1 MLRPLLRQRSS
12 RSRTARWLP
21 RAVPGVLL
29 AVAAFGLSSCILPP
43 PPTGTTHDLSGFWTV
58 TATCTRS
65 CTGVYQYT
73 EQISSMDLASGNF
86 SGAGRT
92 SNPDGPNWTTTGV
105 ASGDNAHQ
113 HNTWLAPATGYA
125 DSVGVI
131 SDNTQS
137 GTWTG
142 TDWNGNPGW
151 AGTFVAVRA
160 NPIVGPDVKVVQYID
175 AFGNVPGFDCPFDL
189 TANLPTTAV
198 TALAACTALDI
209 SANPKP
215 PPSTVPPFFS
225 DLISS
230 QEYRSL
236 VHVPAVA
243 INCDANGVTNTW
255 MDQTLLRNTIGE
267 SAGYTP
273 FRIPLQPTVYHGA
286 DTYKGTLSNLFYANN
301 ATLSTQA
308 GNTGVVVTYL
318 GSSRVA
324 NEERPPAFALLG
336 YDAPFVYDVVRE
348 TINCDGTTQVSVVAT
363 NFPTTNLYLNDKLV
377 SYNGQTTRL
386 AEFIKSGGT
395 TLNLPGQG
403 KFAAGADQCVQIEAP
418 NALSY
423 STNPTTC
430 MTAITSSG
438 ATWLG

>member
-1 MLRPLLRQRSS
+1 MLGPLIRHRSS
-12 RSRTARWLP
+12 RSVTTRWLP

-29 AVAAFGLSSCILPP
+29 AVAAFGLTSCILPP
-43 PPTGTTHDLSGFWTV
+43 PPPPATTHDLRGFWTV

-65 CTGVYQYT
+65 CTGTYQYT
-73 EQISSMDLASGNF
+73 EQITSMDLVSGSF
-86 SGAGRT
+86 VGTGRT
-92 SNPDGPNWTTTGV
+92 TNPDGPNWTTTGV
-105 ASGDNAHQ
+105 ASGNSDHQ
-113 HNTWLAPATGYA
+113 HDTWLAPATGYA

-175 AFGNVPGFDCPFDL
+175 SFANVPGFNCPLDL
-189 TANLPTTAV
+189 TANLPTSAAQAV
-198 TALAACTALDI
+198 TACGLLDV

-215 PPSTVPPFFS
+215 PPSTVAPFWQDF
-225 DLISS
+225 ISS
-230 QEYRSL
+230 QEYRSF

-243 INCDANGVTNTW
+243 INCDVNGVTSTW
-255 MDQTLLRNTIGE
+255 MDQTLLQNSIAE
-267 SAGYTP
+267 NPGYTP
-273 FRIPLQPTVYHGA
+273 RRIPPPPAYDPGDKYQ
-286 DTYKGTLSNLFYANN
+286 GTLSNLFSANH

-318 GSSRVA
+318 GSTRVA
-324 NEERPPAFALLG
+324 TVERAAAYALLG

-348 TINCDGTTQVSVVAT
+348 TVNCDGSSHVSVVAS
-363 NFPTTNLYLNDKLV
+363 NFPTTNLYLNDTLA
-377 SYNGQTTRL
+377 SYNEQTTRL

-395 TLNLPGQG
+395 TLNLAGQG
-403 KFAAGADQCVQIEAP
+403 NFAAGADQCVRIEAP
-418 NALSY
+418 NAISY
-423 STNPTTC
+423 STAPTTC